1 MTMSTRSSR
10 SSGLLVAIAAQLLFA
25 FVFLG
30 FFLFDISSIPSRP
43 IGYTIREL
51 VEISAVLALTLGV
64 GVNVVVIRRTLRRA
78 TETEQSL
85 LVARG
90 AFEQLAKAEFDRW
103 TLSRAEREVAILAI
117 KGLSNAEIA
126 EMTGKSEGTIKSQS
140 AAVFRKAG
148 VHGRVGLVSHF
159 MNELI
164 GDPLLGEN
172 GMS

>member
-1 MTMSTRSSR
+1 MSSNASR
-10 SSGLLVAIAAQLLFA
+10 SPGLLLAIAAQLLFA

-30 FFLFDISSIPSRP
+30 FFLFDISSIPTRP
-43 IGYTIREL
+43 IGYTVREL
-51 VEISAVLALTLGV
+51 VEISAVLALVLGV

-78 TETEQSL
+78 SEAEQSL

-90 AFEQLAKAEFDRW
+90 AFERLAEAEFERW

-117 KGLSNAEIA
+117 KGLSNSEIA

-148 VHGRVGLVSHF
+148 VQGRVGLVTHF
-159 MNELI
+159 MDELI
-164 GDPLLGEN
+164 GDPLLREN
-172 GMS
+172 RMS